1 MSGEV
6 THDML
11 APARGAGCRLCPE
24 NLVGRIVAELDS
36 VWAVKDRY
44 PVSEGHLL
52 VIPKRHSDD
61 WFGMS
66 PDEKQDADVL
76 IDHLRSTLLASDGT
90 ITGFNIGM
98 NCGVSAG
105 QTLFHAHIHLI
116 PRRDGDTADPTGGVR
131 GVIPGKMSYP
141 RADGPTDPD
150 LLPS

>member
-6 THDML
+6 TQAVL
-11 APARGAGCRLCPE
+11 APARGTGCRLCPE

-52 VIPKRHSDD
+52 VIPKRHSAD

-66 PDEKQDADVL
+66 PDKKQDADVL
-76 IDHLRSTLLASDGT
+76 IDHLRETLLASDGT
-90 ITGFNIGM
+90 INGFNIGM

-105 QTLFHAHIHLI
+105 LTIFHTHIHPI
-116 PRRDGDTADPTGGVR
+116 PRRDRDTADPTGGVR
-131 GVIPGKMSYP
+131 GVIPGKMPYQ
-141 RADGPTDPD
+141 RADGPPDPD
-150 LLPS
+150 LIPS